1 MKSLLFLF
9 CISIVT
15 INFSQDSINLN
26 YLKQL
31 KDVNGYSL
39 NSGLFESKYILVC
52 NLFEES
58 SVINDLP
65 YFEEV
70 QVIYKNAFFNSVEHD
85 GLSVLILIH
94 FPIIN
99 HHKYPFLKDLLL
111 ISVNTENNYKIIQN
125 LPSLIEDK
133 NMLINNLGVIVDVD
147 FLPKN
152 IRLDL
157 TKYLKRE

>member
-1 MKSLLFLF
+1 MKNLLFLF
-9 CISIVT
+9 CICIVT
-15 INFSQDSINLN
+15 INFSQDNINLN

-31 KDVNGYSL
+31 KDVNGNSL
-39 NSGLFESKYILVC
+39 NSTLFESKYILVC

-58 SVINDLP
+58 SVADNSP
-65 YFEEV
+65 YLKEV
-70 QVIYKNAFFNSVEHD
+70 QVIYKNAFFNSVEHN
-85 GLSVLILIH
+85 GLTVLILIH
-94 FPIIN
+94 FPMIN
-99 HHKYPFLKDLLL
+99 YHQYPFLKDL
-111 ISVNTENNYKIIQN
+111 IVVPVNIGHNYKIIQN